1 MKKCKKMTNHKLMIN
16 FIKDL
21 YPSEELIQLHQPNF
35 SGNEKKYVTECIDST
50 FVSSVGSFVNR
61 FEEMISEYTG
71 AKYAIATVNG
81 TAALH
86 ISLQL
91 AGVNPDCEVITQP
104 LTFVATCNAIAYCGA
119 YPVFLDVDLDTL
131 GLSPVSLRKFL
142 ENNTKSSPLGRIN
155 KKTGRKIAAVL
166 PMHTFGHPCRV
177 DEILNICNEFD
188 IPLIEDSAESLGSF
202 YKGKHTGTFGL
213 LSALSFNGNKII
225 TTGGG
230 GMILTNN
237 ENLAEKAKHISTT
250 ARRPHTY
257 EYIHDQIGYN
267 YRLPNIN
274 AALGCAQME
283 NLNSIL
289 KSKRAIA
296 NNYKIFALANDFSF
310 IKEPNDSLSNY
321 WLNALILK
329 DKNERDNFLKELNN
343 AQILARPI
351 WKLMHKLPMYNCC
364 DFSNLPNSEW
374 LEERVINIPSSAKIS

>member
-1 MKKCKKMTNHKLMIN
+1 M
-16 FIKDL
+16 FW
-21 YPSEELIQLHQPNF
+21 
-35 SGNEKKYVTECIDST
+35 
-50 FVSSVGSFVNR
+50 
-61 FEEMISEYTG
+61 
-71 AKYAIATVNG
+71 
-81 TAALH
+81 
-86 ISLQL
+86 
-91 AGVNPDCEVITQP
+91 
-104 LTFVATCNAIAYCGA
+104 
-119 YPVFLDVDLDTL
+119 
-131 GLSPVSLRKFL
+131 
-142 ENNTKSSPLGRIN
+142 ENNTKSSPVGRIN

-289 KSKRAIA
+289 KSKRTIA
-296 NNYKIFALANDFSF
+296 NNYKIFASANDFSF
-310 IKEPNDSLSNY
+310 IKEPNNSLSNY

-351 WKLMHKLPMYNCC
+351 WKLMHKLPMYNSC